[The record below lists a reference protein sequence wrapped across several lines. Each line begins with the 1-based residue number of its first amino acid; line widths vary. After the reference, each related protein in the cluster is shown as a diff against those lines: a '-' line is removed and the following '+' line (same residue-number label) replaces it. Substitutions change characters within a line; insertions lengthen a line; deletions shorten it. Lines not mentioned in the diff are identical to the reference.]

1 MINDLSS
8 WDAGIEDAM
17 IPNDNLLIVDGLN
30 LAFRWKHK
38 GARNFAGEF
47 VRTINSFAKSY
58 HAEKVI
64 VLVDYK
70 GSHYRKAIH
79 PKYKFDRK
87 AKFADQTEEEKLA
100 AEFFFQDFEEAV
112 ELAKRN
118 FEVVRL
124 EGVEADDTATYFVE
138 RYEDGD
144 LFNHIWLISTDGD
157 WDELLG
163 NTVSR
168 FSYTKRKEFHIGNFY
183 EDHDCDTPEQFTSV
197 KAIMG
202 DAGDS
207 VYGVAGIGVKRAFNL
222 VRQYGN
228 ALDLADMLPI
238 EGKQKYIIALNESEE
253 KLRLN
258 LQLVDLRSFHEE
270 AIAYASPEYFLELDN
285 VCARLEQGL

>member
-1 MINDLSS
+1 MSDLSS
-8 WDAGIEDAM
+8 WDAGIEEAM

-47 VRTINSFAKSY
+47 VRTINSFARSY
-58 HAEKVI
+58 HAHKVI

-70 GSHYRKAIH
+70 GSHWRKSIH
-79 PKYKFDRK
+79 DKYKFDRK
-87 AKFADQTEEEKLA
+87 ARFADQTEEEKLA
-100 AEFFFQDFEEAV
+100 AEMFFQDFEEAI

-138 RYEDGD
+138 KYEDGE

-163 NTVSR
+163 DNVSR
-168 FSYTKRKEFHIGNFY
+168 FSYTKRKEFTIGGFY
-183 EDHDCDTPEQFTSV
+183 DDHGCDTPEQFTSV

-202 DAGDS
+202 DPGDS
-207 VYGVAGIGVKRAFNL
+207 VYGVAGIGAKRAYNL
-222 VRQYGN
+222 VRQYGD
-228 ALDLADMLPI
+228 ALDIADMLPI
-238 EGKQKYIIALNESEE
+238 SGTQKYILALNESEE

-258 LQLVDLRSFHEE
+258 VQLVDLRNFHQE
-270 AIAYASPEYFLELDN
+270 AIAYVTPEYFLKLDS
-285 VCARLEQGL
+285 VCARIEQGL